1 MDALDLVAAAADDLL
16 ERVDRLLGAPGDH
29 PLWTLLRGVRAL
41 PGDTVAAIVALRPEE
56 LTGAASTL
64 RGLVPA
70 YDGARDALGRPTA
83 WDGAAGEAY
92 AVHAGTLSDGV
103 ASAAAHV
110 LVTSSSADAVAAWL
124 TDARSRL
131 AMELAAVLTSAEA
144 VSVVLGAPDA
154 QRAAATIAV
163 RVLSVVDDV
172 IAAGAVLV
180 PG

>member
-16 ERVDRLLGAPGDH
+16 ERVDRLLGAPDDH

-41 PGDTVAAIVALRPEE
+41 PGDAVAAIVALRPAE
-56 LTGAASTL
+56 LTGAASDL

-92 AVHAGTLSDGV
+92 AVHARTISDGV

-124 TDARSRL
+124 SDARSRL

-144 VSVVLGAPDA
+144 VSIVLGAPDA